1 MAQKERPSFEDAL
14 NKLESIVKKLEDPEV
29 TLEESIDLY
38 EEGMELSKYCSET
51 LENAVLKI
59 EKINQSPGNDTDSN
73 TDTDIESESPD
84 L

>member
-14 NKLESIVKKLEDPEV
+14 NKLESIVKKLEDPDV
-29 TLEESIDLY
+29 TLEESIGLY
-38 EEGMELSKYCSET
+38 EEGMKLSKYCSET

-59 EKINQSPGNDTDSN
+59 EKINQSPGTN
-73 TDTDIESESPD
+73 TDADIDTESESPD